1 MAKMAKERRNWI
13 DRHGGNDVLATRFSA
28 IGIRL
33 VVLSGILCAVATA
46 IHADASDAGKG
57 ISRRVDL
64 EGPGDT
70 GVTPCRVVQVHD
82 SKGDPTEYFM
92 DVDSV
97 VCADAKCDIVTVRVY
112 FDPLGSYSR
121 YELPSGGNLTKL
133 GHKPFSRADHQK
145 LHQIL
150 SDPYSQLQS
159 FKLDEITTPKGSPGG
174 AEDVDGISGATVL
187 SKRKVVVVG
196 AAYTCLTLWHWSH
209 GEVVNVIRDMTI
221 GASDKQDFIR
231 YLRSG
236 QHKYVVFA
244 VDQLR
249 TQNLFDAES
258 TAAVMHVIRHD
269 DERLA
274 DSAFRYLVKASIE
287 TSVDHFF
294 CCSEDEC
301 LVANSL
307 KRVKFLDALR
317 KTTQKP
323 PSGCLDRL
331 SGWLGRA
338 DSYYEVHL
346 LLSLLERENVTSEEA
361 IRGAMLQ
368 LEANNALV
376 VRRSYRWLR
385 AQELN
390 DSQQKELEAFEQ
402 QHPDP

>member
-1 MAKMAKERRNWI
+1 MAKERRNWI
-13 DRHGGNDVLATRFSA
+13 DRHFGNDVLATCLSA
-28 IGIRL
+28 SGIRL
-33 VVLSGILCAVATA
+33 VVLSGILCVAAPA
-46 IHADASDAGKG
+46 IHAEASDAGKG

-70 GVTPCRVVQVHD
+70 GAMPCEVVQVLD
-82 SKGDPTEYFM
+82 ANGDPTEYFM

-97 VCADAKCDIVTVRVY
+97 VCADAKCAIVTVRIY
-112 FDPLGSYSR
+112 FDPLGSYLR
-121 YELPSGGNLTKL
+121 YKLPSGGNLTKL

-145 LHQIL
+145 LHQVL

-159 FKLDEITTPKGSPGG
+159 FKLDEITVPKGSPGG

-187 SKRKVVVVG
+187 SKRKMVVAG

-209 GEVVNVIRDMTI
+209 GDVVNVIRDMTI
-221 GASDKQDFIR
+221 GASDKHDLIR
-231 YLRSG
+231 YLNSG

-244 VDQLR
+244 ADQLR
-249 TQNLFDAES
+249 TQNLFDAEC
-258 TAAVMHVIRHD
+258 TAAVMHVVRHGG
-269 DERLA
+269 ERSA
-274 DSAFRYLVKASIE
+274 DSAFRYLAKASIE
-287 TSVDHFF
+287 AGVGHFF
-294 CCSEDEC
+294 RCAEDEC
-301 LVANSL
+301 LVENSL

-317 KTTQKP
+317 KTTQRL
-323 PSGCLDRL
+323 PSGYLERL

-368 LEANNALV
+368 LESNNALV
-376 VRRSYRWLR
+376 VRRSYRWLK

-390 DSQQKELEAFEQ
+390 DAQRKELAVSR
-402 QHPDP
+402 HRLP